1 MDLEA
6 RTIRRVS
13 RRLLP
18 LLIVCY
24 FVSYLD
30 RVNVGFAALTMNKDL
45 GITATAYGLGAGIF
59 FLTYFAFEVPSN
71 LFLER
76 VGARVWIA
84 RIMLTW
90 GILSGA
96 MAFIVG
102 EKSFYVVRLLLGAAE
117 AGFFPG
123 IIFYLTLW
131 FPAQYRARIIGTFM
145 VAIPLSSVIGAPVS
159 GALLGMDGVLGLKG
173 WQWLYIVEAL
183 PAVLLAGVVLAYL
196 TDRPALARWMPEDE
210 RAWLTKRLEDERRT
224 REAERSYSVREAL
237 TDPRVLAVAFVYF
250 GNVALLYGLSF
261 FLPQI
266 VKGFDLTNFQTG
278 MVSLIPFAVGI
289 VGMLVMGRSSDRTGE
304 RKGHVALALLLAAG
318 GTAAAALV
326 ADPYAKMALFCV
338 SAFGIFGALPV
349 IWTLPTAYLSGA
361 AAAGGIAIINA
372 LGNLSGFAAPYA
384 VGAIKDATGAFTGG
398 LLLIAA
404 AGLAAMVTVL
414 CLRHDGHL
422 ERDPGAGMQAAE

>member
-6 RTIRRVS
+6 RAIRRVS

-24 FVSYLD
+24 FISYLD

-45 GITATAYGLGAGIF
+45 SISATAYGLGAGVF

-102 EKSFYVVRLLLGAAE
+102 EKSFYAVRLLLGAAE

-131 FPAQYRARIIGTFM
+131 FPARYRARIISSFM
-145 VAIPLSSVIGAPVS
+145 VAIPLSSVIGSPVS
-159 GALLGMDGVLGLKG
+159 GALLGLDGVWGFKG
-173 WQWLYIVEAL
+173 WQWLYVLEAL
-183 PAVLLAGVVLAYL
+183 PAIILAGVVLAYL
-196 TDRPALARWMPEDE
+196 TDRPEKAAWLPEDE
-210 RAWLTKRLEDERRT
+210 RAWLTQRLADERRA
-224 REAERSYSVREAL
+224 RESARSYSVKEAL
-237 TDPRVLAVAFVYF
+237 TNGRVLAVAFVYF

-278 MVSLIPFAVGI
+278 LVSLIPFAIGI
-289 VGMLVMGRSSDRTGE
+289 VGMIVLGRSSDRKGE
-304 RKGHVALALLLAAG
+304 RRGHVAFALLLAAG
-318 GTAAAALV
+318 GTAGAALV
-326 ADPYAKMALFCV
+326 ADPYAKMALFSV
-338 SAFGIFGALPV
+338 SAFGIFGSLPV
-349 IWTLPTAYLSGA
+349 VWTLPTAFLSGA

-384 VGAIKDATGAFTGG
+384 VGAIKDATGTFTGG

-414 CLRHDGHL
+414 CLRHDSRL
-422 ERDPGAGMQAAE
+422 EQVPAPGAQPAE